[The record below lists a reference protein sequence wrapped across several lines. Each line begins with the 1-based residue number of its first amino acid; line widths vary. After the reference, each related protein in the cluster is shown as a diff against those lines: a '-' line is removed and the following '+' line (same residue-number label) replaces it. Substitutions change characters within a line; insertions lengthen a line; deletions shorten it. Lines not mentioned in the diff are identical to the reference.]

1 MIRRTSPPPPKSA
14 RLKIVLVDDD
24 PDRAASVRGALVR
37 ADCEVVSLLATPIEL
52 YRAVAEVKPDVIIIS
67 SESPSRDAI
76 EHIALLNREA
86 PRPVVMFSGDRSSDT
101 IRAAI
106 RAGVSAYVVDGLA
119 VERLMPILEVAV
131 ERFEAE
137 QALREELNHT
147 KTQLAERK
155 LIERAKGI
163 VMKQQRLDEE
173 AAFQE
178 LRKFAMD
185 KGIKMA
191 DAAEQIIALA
201 KTYG

>member
-24 PDRAASVRGALVR
+24 PDRAASVRGALAR